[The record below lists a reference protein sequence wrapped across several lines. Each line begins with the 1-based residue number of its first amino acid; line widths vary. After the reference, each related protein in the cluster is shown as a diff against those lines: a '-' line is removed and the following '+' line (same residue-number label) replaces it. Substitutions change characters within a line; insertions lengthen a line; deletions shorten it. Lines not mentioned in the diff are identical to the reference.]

1 MNYELMENNKVTL
14 RGEVVSQPKFSHE
27 SYGEAFYELLLKVE
41 RLSSNFDIIP
51 ITVPEKLLMG
61 DNFAMG
67 NTVGINGQFRSYNKL
82 VDNHSKL
89 LLTVFVRS
97 IIECDEDYNPNVV
110 ELSGF
115 LCKEPI
121 YRTTPFGREICDIL
135 IAVNRAYNKSDY
147 LPAIAWGRNARFV
160 KDITVG
166 KRLNIVG
173 RIQSRE
179 YQKRLSESDVET
191 RTAYEISIARV
202 SLKNDENAINIDD
215 RSQTLSV

>member
-215 RSQTLSV
+215 RANGVKY